1 MDGPDQDAFGG
12 GVGDVAEDAEDV
24 HVEGRHLDAA
34 EEEETTICIVGV
46 GQECSL
52 VVLTAACLPGS
63 SVRQTRSTRGFGD

>member
-34 EEEETTICIVGV
+34 EEETTICIVGV
-46 GQECSL
+46 GQEWC
-52 VVLTAACLPGS
+52 
-63 SVRQTRSTRGFGD
+63 